1 VKINLQRAKAQ
12 FQKYQTL
19 YANPAP
25 GGGMHPVCAAVCSLL
40 LEWQETRGV
49 KGDLLEIGVWFGN
62 GAGLL
67 NQHRRDDE
75 KLILVDLNKSQER
88 FQANVAKGKPLPPEA
103 LVFYPGDSLAM
114 RRRDA
119 LARHR
124 DSARFLHIDGEH
136 SFEAVV
142 SDLDLCA
149 ELINER
155 GIVAVDDVFTAAS
168 ACVTEALYYWLARNR
183 EKLVMFL
190 VGYQKAYLCSARL
203 LPELM
208 ELIYELPIIIGSW
221 GPQVTLCASGWVNDR
236 PSYGLV
242 PFVGGTHQRINRVL
256 PKPSF
261 HEMMFGPPVG

>member
-1 VKINLQRAKAQ
+1 VKINVQRAKAQ

-40 LEWQETRGV
+40 LEWQEARGIR
-49 KGDLLEIGVWFGN
+49 GDLLEIGVWFGN

-67 NQHRRDDE
+67 NQHRREDE
-75 KLILVDLNKSQER
+75 RLILVDLNKSQER
-88 FQANVAKGKPLPPEA
+88 FLANVAKGNALPTES
-103 LVFYPGDSLAM
+103 LVFYPGNSLAM

-124 DSARFLHIDGEH
+124 DSCRFLHIDGEH

-149 ELINER
+149 DLISER
-155 GIVAVDDVFTAAS
+155 GILAVDDVFTAAS
-168 ACVTEALYYWLARNR
+168 PCVTEALYYWLGRNR

-190 VGYQKAYLCSARL
+190 VGYQKAYLCSARI

-208 ELIYELPIIIGSW
+208 ELIYELPIIIGGW
-221 GPQVTLCASGWVNDR
+221 GPQVSLCASGWVNDR

-256 PKPSF
+256 PTPSF
-261 HEMMFGPPVG
+261 NEMMFGPPIG